1 VKKLPSPA
9 ATLAIA
15 APMALAGLPGPP
27 VLSLGIGGEGS
38 PQAGHSYTY
47 LVSVSDP
54 TRTPGWLVH
63 LDVSGPAGATV
74 IAAGGAG
81 ACRTGPDGVSC
92 VWPQLTARESV
103 AVSVTV
109 SLPAGLRVG
118 TALAATVRL
127 SYDWGQ
133 LTDSATSVR
142 TVTGPPPPK
151 PHMKPKPHVKPK
163 PRPKLTPS
171 PASTPQPPPPRP
183 APIVPRATSTPSSPP
198 SHLSPASA
206 PSQLGAGTPPGS
218 VRPHRIAAV
227 SRTPR
232 PRPSRSPSSRPI
244 FPRTASQLIA
254 PPPRRPA
261 KGLPKGLLIA
271 LIIAPC
277 VAAAV
282 TRFARGR

>member
-1 VKKLPSPA
+1 MKAVPAAA

-63 LDVSGPAGATV
+63 LDVSVPAGATV
-74 IAAGGAG
+74 VAAGGAG

-92 VWPQLTARESV
+92 VWPQLIASASV
-103 AVSVTV
+103 TVAVTV
-109 SLPAGLRVG
+109 SLAPGLRVG

-151 PHMKPKPHVKPK
+151 PPAKPK
-163 PRPKLTPS
+163 PRPEPTRTS
-171 PASTPQPPPPRP
+171 PPR
-183 APIVPRATSTPSSPP
+183 SLPSSPP
-198 SHLSPASA
+198 PRNSVIPPPAPRVSPGSR
-206 PSQLGAGTPPGS
+206 PSQLGAGTSPAV
-218 VRPHRIAAV
+218 VRPQRV
-227 SRTPR
+227 TGRSRPPR
-232 PRPSRSPSSRPI
+232 PRPSRPPSSRPL

-254 PPPRRPA
+254 PPPRLPV
-261 KGLPKGLLIA
+261 KGLSKGLLIV
-271 LIIAPC
+271 LVMAPC

>member
-1 VKKLPSPA
+1 VKKLPSAA

-27 VLSLGIGGEGS
+27 VLSLGISGEGS

-63 LDVSGPAGATV
+63 LDVSMPAGATV

-81 ACRTGPDGVSC
+81 ACRTGPDDVSC
-92 VWPQLTARESV
+92 VWPQLTAGAAV

-109 SLPAGLRVG
+109 SLAPGLRVG

-151 PHMKPKPHVKPK
+151 PHVKPK
-163 PRPKLTPS
+163 PRPKLTSS
-171 PASTPQPPPPRP
+171 PASTPHPPPPRP
-183 APIVPRATSTPSSPP
+183 APIVPRVTSAPSSPP
-198 SHLSPASA
+198 PRVSPASA

-232 PRPSRSPSSRPI
+232 PRPSRSPSSRPL
-244 FPRTASQLIA
+244 FPWTASQLIA
-254 PPPRRPA
+254 PPPRLPA

-271 LIIAPC
+271 LVIAPC